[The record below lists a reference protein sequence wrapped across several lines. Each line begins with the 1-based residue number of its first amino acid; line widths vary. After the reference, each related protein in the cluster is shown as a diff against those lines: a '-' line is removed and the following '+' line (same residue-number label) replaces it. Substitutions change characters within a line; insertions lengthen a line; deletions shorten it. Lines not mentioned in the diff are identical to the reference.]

1 MAWEN
6 RTAISSPCKYQA
18 YIYFGSDRKEMSNN
32 STQCVEEQVNWQQCF
47 KRDKLHGADLV

>member
-18 YIYFGSDRKEMSNN
+18 YIYFRSDRKEMSNN
-32 STQCVEEQVNWQQCF
+32 SSISTQKNGLTDCRAF
-47 KRDKLHGADLV
+47 KETNYKVPI